1 MIYLDYETF
10 SYEPIMRGAYN
21 YANHRSTKILLIA
34 YKLDDEPTRIVDLT
48 GSNSSTSGHSEFFR
62 RLTETD
68 EPLCAWNAQFEY
80 YITKY
85 VGYKHGIKPVALNR
99 FVDAMAVSSRFGFV
113 KTEAF
118 A

>member
-1 MIYLDYETF
+1 
-10 SYEPIMRGAYN
+10 MRGAYN

-68 EPLCAWNAQFEY
+68 EP
-80 YITKY
+80 Y
-85 VGYKHGIKPVALNR
+85 VHGMLSSNTTLLNTL
-99 FVDAMAVSSRFGFV
+99 AISTA
-113 KTEAF
+113 
-118 A
+118 